1 MMRNDRN
8 RIIMINNDYILTKHA
23 KQRMKERGISEEEVE
38 SVLKKPN
45 ISIPGQKGEMK
56 VEKTIKRGRRI
67 RVIYKKERKAKIILT
82 AILV

>member
-1 MMRNDRN
+1 
-8 RIIMINNDYILTKHA
+8 MINNDYILTKHA

-38 SVLKKPN
+38 RVLKNPN
-45 ISIPGQKGEMK
+45 ISIPGQRGEMI